1 MTRDPLSE
9 ADLAPDPIAQ
19 FRAWF
24 AAAQAAGAADAH
36 AMTLATATPD
46 GVPSARVVLMN
57 AVDERGFVFYT
68 NYESRKGRELAANPR
83 AALVFYWP
91 QTHRQVRVVGRVSR
105 LSREESERYF
115 ASRPQ
120 GSQLG
125 AWASRQS
132 EVIASRAALD
142 ERLSELEEEYR
153 GREVPCPL
161 FWGGYRVTPDEMEFW
176 QSRPN
181 RLHDR
186 FRYTHAPDSVWHIER
201 LSP

>member
-57 AVDERGFVFYT
+57 AVDERGF
-68 NYESRKGRELAANPR
+68 
-83 AALVFYWP
+83 VFYWP

>member
-1 MTRDPLSE
+1 MIHAGLDA
-9 ADLAPDPIAQ
+9 ADLAADPIAQ

-24 AAAQAAGAADAH
+24 AAAQAAGVADAH

-46 GVPSARVVLMN
+46 GVPSARVVLLN
-57 AVDERGFVFYT
+57 SVDERGFVFYT

-91 QTHRQVRVVGRVSR
+91 QVHRQVRVVGAVSR
-105 LSREESERYF
+105 VSREESEGYF
-115 ASRPQ
+115 ATRPV

-125 AWASRQS
+125 AWASLQS
-132 EVIASRAALD
+132 EVIESRAALD
-142 ERLSELEEEYR
+142 ERLAEIEEAYR
-153 GREVPCPL
+153 GRDVPCPP
-161 FWGGYRVTPDEMEFW
+161 FWGGYRVVPGELEFW

-186 FRYTHAPDSVWHIER
+186 FRYRRDADGAWQIER

>member
-1 MTRDPLSE
+1 MTPDTLDA

-19 FRAWF
+19 FQAWF
-24 AAAQAAGAADAH
+24 AAAQAAGVADAH

-46 GVPSARVVLMN
+46 GCPSARVVLLN
-57 AVDERGFVFYT
+57 QVDERGFVFYT
-68 NYESRKGRELAANPR
+68 NYESRKGRDLAANPR

-91 QTHRQVRVVGRVSR
+91 QVHRQVRVVGVVTQV
-105 LSREESERYF
+105 SREESERYF
-115 ASRPQ
+115 ASRPL
-120 GSQLG
+120 GSRLG

-132 EVIASRAALD
+132 EVITSRAELD
-142 ERLSELEEEYR
+142 ERLTQLEEGFR
-153 GREVPCPL
+153 GRDVPCPP
-161 FWGGYRVTPDEMEFW
+161 FWGGYRVTPEELEFW

-186 FRYTHAPDSVWHIER
+186 FRYRRENGKWRIER

>member
-1 MTRDPLSE
+1 MTLDTLDA
-9 ADLAPDPIAQ
+9 ADLASDPIVQ

-24 AAAQAAGAADAH
+24 AAAQTAGVADAH
-36 AMTLATATPD
+36 AMTLATTTPD
-46 GVPSARVVLMN
+46 GCPSARVVLLN
-57 AVDERGFVFYT
+57 RVDEHGFVFYT
-68 NYESRKGRELAANPR
+68 NYESRKGRELAANPH

-91 QTHRQVRVVGRVSR
+91 QTHRQVRVVGVVSRVSH
-105 LSREESERYF
+105 EESARYF
-115 ASRPQ
+115 AGRPR

-142 ERLSELEEEYR
+142 ERLAQLEQEYR
-153 GREVPCPL
+153 ERDVPCPP
-161 FWGGYRVTPDEMEFW
+161 FWGGYRLTPDEMEFW

-186 FRYTHAPDSVWHIER
+186 FRYARTSEGSWHIER

>member
-1 MTRDPLSE
+1 MTPDALTES
-9 ADLAPDPIAQ
+9 DLAPDPLAQ

-24 AAAQAAGAADAH
+24 AAAQAAGVADAH
-36 AMTLATATPD
+36 AMTLATSTPD
-46 GVPSARVVLMN
+46 GYPSARVVLLN
-57 AVDERGFVFYT
+57 RVDERGFVFYT

-83 AALVFYWP
+83 AALVFFWP
-91 QTHRQVRVVGRVSR
+91 QIHRQVRVVGVVSKV
-105 LSREESERYF
+105 SREESEQYF
-115 ASRPQ
+115 ASRPV

-132 EVIASRAALD
+132 QVIATRAVLD
-142 ERLSELEEEYR
+142 DRLAQLEEEYR
-153 GREVPCPL
+153 GREVPCPP
-161 FWGGYRVTPDEMEFW
+161 FWGGYRVTPEEVEFW

-186 FRYTHAPDSVWHIER
+186 FRYRRGPEGAWQIEL